1 MGQQRKNGR
10 SRKFKK
16 VGGGIQQCVL
26 CAEGVKYI
34 RYKDVFQLKKFTS
47 VRGRIV
53 SREKSGL
60 CAKHQRQLSRAI
72 KRARYMALIPY
83 MNVEA

>member
-1 MGQQRKNGR
+1 MVRKKKGN
-10 SRKFKK
+10 RKSFI
-16 VGGGIQQCVL
+16 GNNEDRQCSL
-26 CAEGVKYI
+26 CAEGVKYV

-47 VRGRIV
+47 AKGKIV

-60 CAKHQRQLSRAI
+60 CARHQRRLARAI

-83 MNVEA
+83 ADTEL